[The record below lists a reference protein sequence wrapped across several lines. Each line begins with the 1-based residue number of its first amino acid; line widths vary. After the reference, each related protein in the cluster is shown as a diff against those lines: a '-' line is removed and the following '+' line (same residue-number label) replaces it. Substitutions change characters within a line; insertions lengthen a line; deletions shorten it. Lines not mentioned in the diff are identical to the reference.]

1 MSLLLGASVLEQL
14 TSAKQ
19 AHPTTAGPLF
29 LKRTHLF
36 CSKFKNSAGGTFARC
51 FLWRYTGLCPLGMCF
66 FKDSGLSRTIEETLV
81 SNDSGESIERN
92 LKIHSM
98 QVYDERAAN
107 YESWVRAYLAKTAA
121 LGEPSPVSAF
131 PCFPTFS

>member
-1 MSLLLGASVLEQL
+1 MFPVEIHWSL
-14 TSAKQ
+14 
-19 AHPTTAGPLF
+19 PT
-29 LKRTHLF
+29 R
-36 CSKFKNSAGGTFARC
+36 NV
-51 FLWRYTGLCPLGMCF
+51 F
-66 FKDSGLSRTIEETLV
+66 FDSGLSRTIEETLV

-121 LGEPSPVSAF
+121 LGEPRQ
-131 PCFPTFS
+131 